1 MTAISSLWRARWAIQ
16 AQVRLLA
23 FTFVPIV
30 WSAFAH
36 AQSAAD
42 CPFNV
47 DQSSAANSRRAT
59 TDGLIFIRYALNL
72 PSTTP
77 PVGGA
82 TENPSLT
89 SAQVTAHMST
99 NAAALDIDGDGRF
112 TAFDAQIIARYL
124 LGFRGGALLGTLE
137 QPDFAKRY
145 GVSALASYIDGG
157 CNPANDPID
166 PRIAVWNAMNA
177 QLALGTV
184 AGIDGAKQ
192 YMTDTAVANY
202 TDMLTAMVSTLPAV
216 VASYSV
222 IIPRQVGSDYAEYW
236 VSRPLVGGTVGERL
250 VHPITFVKT
259 SDGSWRIDGM

>member
-1 MTAISSLWRARWAIQ
+1 MNLKLIQ
-16 AQVRLLA
+16 TCA
-23 FTFVPIV
+23 FVSVV
-30 WSAFAH
+30 WSAFAY
-36 AQSAAD
+36 AQTAAD

-72 PSTTP
+72 PSTAP

-82 TENPSLT
+82 TENASLT
-89 SAQVTAHMST
+89 GAQVASHMSA
-99 NAAALDIDGDGRF
+99 NATALDIDGDGKF
-112 TAFDAQIIARYL
+112 TTFDAQIIARYL
-124 LGFRGGALLGTLE
+124 LGFRGGALLGTQE

-157 CNPANDPID
+157 CNPANDPAD

-192 YMTDTAVANY
+192 YITDTAVENY
-202 TDMLTAMVSTLPAV
+202 TLALNAIVSELPTV
-216 VASYSV
+216 VASYSP
-222 IIPRQVGSDYAEYW
+222 IIPRVVRGDYAEYW
-236 VSRPLVGGTVGERL
+236 VSRPLPGSITGERE
-250 VHPITFVKT
+250 VFTITFLRMF
-259 SDGSWRIDGM
+259 DGSWRVESM